1 MSEGAKEGGMEGGRE
16 GEGVNEFKSST
27 FVEI

>member
-1 MSEGAKEGGMEGGRE
+1 MSEGAKEGGRDGGRE